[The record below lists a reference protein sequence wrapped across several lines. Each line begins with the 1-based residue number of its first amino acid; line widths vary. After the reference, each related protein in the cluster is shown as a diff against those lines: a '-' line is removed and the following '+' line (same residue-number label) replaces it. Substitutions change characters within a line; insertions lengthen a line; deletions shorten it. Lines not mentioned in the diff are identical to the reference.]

1 MRALPSARLV
11 RRSLLAKTDHIGRC
25 LTACMLT
32 AACLWYAVPVDA
44 ASERAS
50 SGTGL
55 SLRSYP
61 YSEPLRDF
69 LNRGHWQGYS
79 NLGKQGYAPETV
91 SVLSYELYDRLG
103 SHLFRGYPLMSWR
116 ETRSDSLGLQ
126 QSDLDRE
133 IYFFQFFND
142 LVVAD
147 DRYGGWSFSAALG
160 DNIRTNLTPLTM
172 RTPQWQGVRID
183 GGAGDQGMTMLLTR
197 GSYDRFSAF
206 DARLDR
212 SPVLA
217 YGGRYYR
224 KPNDVLTVGL
234 TFYNQ
239 HQVNIESRRGS
250 FVSGSQPYQIRS
262 PDEISVW
269 IESDAPETG
278 AVAGVMDVDIEILVQ
293 QEGGKQ
299 WLSSDPEV
307 APPVLYSSGL
317 RPRVSG
323 GTRVGDVRQ
332 VSAAGERVEYLF
344 TLPPSTAIIDA
355 RFAADVVGDYR
366 ISVRQTHQYRN
377 ADGDLETRSWPS
389 TADPK
394 HSQRG
399 NPMYPYDF
407 KPTEDEPHFT
417 VARAEGSPGTQR
429 ARTVRFNHGIP
440 SGKTLLGT
448 DFAIVARELMAN
460 GEVVYNIEEQH
471 FPLSSDSLGVRGV
484 KGTTGAWAYLFNARL
499 PLQVRGVSVEFGG
512 ELYRMDP
519 DYSGGYDSRRG
530 GTIFF
535 TDQGGPKGSEAFTQE
550 LPLMEDNDDDDEVPD
565 DTFQDQGRFQQ
576 YVPGTYSGGRAGGV
590 FPGLDEDG
598 DLTPDNDRDR
608 NGAPDW
614 TEPFLFMGSDPA
626 DFVYG
631 IDFNNNGSPDF
642 RENDDY
648 ADYPIRKD
656 QKGLHGYVSVPD
668 ALPGLSRLSAGWYSA
683 KEIAGW
689 GEASALYAR
698 MSGTWHA
705 PGGILVE
712 VNDDI
717 KLVEDTI
724 SDDVYEWVIGDTS
737 SLANVYSPLAPPP
750 PDPLIM
756 RKSLVNFGAAE
767 MEWEHHTGVRVGL
780 DLLHFMNRQADI
792 DGIQESDTYSEFAL
806 VSRLEY
812 ARRLGRL
819 DLWTGL
825 KYAVKEGH
833 RGPAWA
839 DASTRFRAAA
849 IKAGYQIMPGM
860 SLRWGI
866 SGLPGLRM
874 SLTDDSDPASSYEEG
889 KSVLMLQGTADSFMG
904 MSLSISSGVQ
914 IHHRDYDEGGGA
926 RDFDTVGIFVDVIA
940 GN

>member
-1 MRALPSARLV
+1 MRQSPP
-11 RRSLLAKTDHIGRC
+11 AKTCYSPVQSALWLLI
-25 LTACMLT
+25 
-32 AACLWYAVPVDA
+32 AACLCCAIPADA
-44 ASERAS
+44 ASERS
-50 SGTGL
+50 PSGTGL
-55 SLRSYP
+55 SVETYP

-69 LNRGHWQGYS
+69 LNRGHWRGYS
-79 NLGKQGYAPETV
+79 NLGKYVYAPETV

-126 QSDLDRE
+126 ESNLARE

-147 DRYGGWSFSAALG
+147 DSYRGWSFSAALG
-160 DNIRTNLTPLTM
+160 DNIRTNLTPLTL

-183 GGAGDQGMTMLLTR
+183 GGAADQGFTMLLTR

-224 KPNDVLTVGL
+224 QPSDVLTVGL

-239 HQVNIESRRGS
+239 HQVDVESKRGS
-250 FVSGSQPYQIRS
+250 FFSGTQPYQIRP

-278 AVAGVMDVDIEILVQ
+278 AVAGVADVDIEIVVQ
-293 QEGGKQ
+293 EEGGRRR
-299 WLSSDPEV
+299 LSSDPDA
-307 APPVLYSSGL
+307 APPAEYSPGL
-317 RPRVSG
+317 LPRVSG
-323 GTRVGDVRQ
+323 GTRVGALRQ
-332 VSAAGERVEYLF
+332 VRGPDQRVEYLF
-344 TLPPSTAIIDA
+344 ALPANAAIVDA
-355 RFAADVVGDYR
+355 RFEADVVGDYC
-366 ISVRQTHQYRN
+366 ISVRQTHRYLN
-377 ADGDLETRSWPS
+377 AAGELDERAWPS
-389 TADPK
+389 TASPT

-399 NPMYPYDF
+399 NPLYPYDF
-407 KPTEDEPHFT
+407 KPSEAEPHFT
-417 VARAEGSPGTQR
+417 VARASGSPGLER
-429 ARTVRFNHGIP
+429 ARTVRFTHGIP

-448 DFAIVARELMAN
+448 DFQIAARELMGS

-471 FPLSSDSLGVRGV
+471 FPLSSDSLDVRGK
-484 KGTTGAWAYLFNARL
+484 KGTTGAWAYLFDVRM
-499 PLQVRGVSVEFGG
+499 PLQVRGRSLELGG

-535 TDQGGPKGSEAFTQE
+535 TDQGGPKGREAFTQE
-550 LPLMEDNDDDDEVPD
+550 LPLMEDNDDDDEIPD
-565 DTFQDQGRFQQ
+565 DTFPDQGRFQQ
-576 YVPGTYSGGRAGGV
+576 YIPGTYSGGRAGGV

-608 NGAPDW
+608 NGVPDW
-614 TEPFLFMGSDPA
+614 TEPFLYMGSDPA

-631 IDFNNNGSPDF
+631 IDFNNNAQPDF

-648 ADYPIRKD
+648 PDYPIRRD
-656 QKGLHGYVSVPD
+656 QKGIHGYVALPH
-668 ALPGLSRLSAGWYSA
+668 ALPGPTRLSAGWYSSR
-683 KEIAGW
+683 EIAGW

-698 MSGTWHA
+698 LGGTWYA
-705 PGGILVE
+705 PGGVRVE
-712 VNDDI
+712 VNDDV

-724 SDDVYEWVIGDTS
+724 RDDAYEWAIGDTS

-750 PDPLIM
+750 ADPLVM

-767 MEWEHHTGVRVGL
+767 LAWEHRSGVRVGL
-780 DLLHFMNRQADI
+780 DLLHYLNRQADI
-792 DGIQESDTYSEFAL
+792 EGVQESDTFTEFAM
-806 VSRLEY
+806 VTRAEY
-812 ARRLGRL
+812 GRRWGKV
-819 DLWTGL
+819 DLWTGI
-825 KYAVKEGH
+825 KYAAQEGH
-833 RGPAWA
+833 RGLAWE
-839 DASTRFRAAA
+839 DASRRFRAAA
-849 IKAGYQIMPGM
+849 IKVRYQIMPGM
-860 SLRWGI
+860 ALRWGM

-874 SLTDDSDPASSYEEG
+874 RFTDDGDPMRSYEEA
-889 KSVLMLQGTADSFMG
+889 KSVLMLQGTSDSFMG

-914 IHHRDYDEGGGA
+914 VHHRDYDEGDRI